1 MAGKDRLWGTVG
13 VGTFGRGTGEDRVEW
28 PLGNEGEE
36 WTGEA
41 VRDWGWIVGERP
53 LVDRTARLS
62 APPRNIPDVSAWLER
77 LDTRALEVKSPTADS
92 K

>member
-1 MAGKDRLWGTVG
+1 MGAMAR
-13 VGTFGRGTGEDRVEW
+13 GRGTIGWNGRWGMRESQGR
-28 PLGNEGEE
+28 EG
-36 WTGEA
+36 
-41 VRDWGWIVGERP
+41 VRDWGRDVGERP

-77 LDTRALEVKSPTADS
+77 LDTRALEVKSPAADS